1 MAIAKFEH
9 VTRTRAYEAVVS
21 QVEER
26 ILRGELRPGDRLP
39 SERELCTQMGVS
51 RPTVREAMRALE
63 NAGMVALRPNDPAG
77 GAIVRLP
84 DGSDFGRSLLSLVRF
99 SQMSLAD
106 LIGFRLL
113 IETAA
118 CYLAADADDPR
129 LVDSIIEAHEA
140 VERALDGSDA
150 DFVAADIEFHVAIA
164 RASGNRMLEL
174 CTNAVKSAMGSLI
187 GETMV
192 RTQGAAKRDF
202 VRRHLLIVEAIK
214 AGSALGA
221 SERARQDIVDCY
233 LPLLNVEDASHVHA
247 LRALMTP

>member
-1 MAIAKFEH
+1 MAIAKFEQ
-9 VTRTRAYEAVVS
+9 VTRIRAYEAVVS

-26 ILRGELRPGDRLP
+26 ILKGELRPGDRLP

-77 GAIVRLP
+77 GAIVRMP
-84 DGSDFGRSLLSLVRF
+84 DGADFGRSLLSLVRF

-106 LIGFRLL
+106 LIGFRML

-118 CYLAADADDPR
+118 CYLAADADNPGQ
-129 LVDSIIEAHEA
+129 VDAIIEAHEA
-140 VERALDGSDA
+140 VERALDGTDA
-150 DFVAADIEFHVAIA
+150 EFVAADIEFHVAIA

-187 GETMV
+187 GDTMV
-192 RTQGAAKRDF
+192 RTQGAVKREF
-202 VRRHLLIVEAIK
+202 IRRHQLIVEAIK
-214 AGSALGA
+214 AGSAQGA
-221 SERARQDIVDCY
+221 AERAREDIVDCY
-233 LPLLNVEDASHVHA
+233 VPLLDIEDASHVQA

>member
-1 MAIAKFEH
+1 MSIAKFDQIS
-9 VTRTRAYEAVVS
+9 RKRAYEAVVS
-21 QVEER
+21 QVEDR

-39 SERELCTQMGVS
+39 SERELCSQMGVS

-84 DGSDFGRSLLSLVRF
+84 DGADFGRSLLSLVRF

-118 CYLAADADDPR
+118 CYLAANAEDAS
-129 LVDSIIEAHEA
+129 LVDSIIDAHEA
-140 VERALDGSDA
+140 VERALDGTDA
-150 DFVAADIEFHVAIA
+150 EFVAADIAFHVAIA

-174 CTNAVKSAMGSLI
+174 CTHAVKSAMASLI
-187 GETMV
+187 GETMI
-192 RTQGAAKRDF
+192 RTHGAAKRDF
-202 VRRHLLIVEAIK
+202 VRRHELIVEAIK
-214 AGSALGA
+214 SGSAHGA

>member
-1 MAIAKFEH
+1 MSIAKFDQIS
-9 VTRTRAYEAVVS
+9 RKRAYEAVVS

-39 SERELCTQMGVS
+39 SERELCSQMGVS

-84 DGSDFGRSLLSLVRF
+84 DGADFGRSLLSLVRF

-118 CYLAADADDPR
+118 CYLAAHAEDAS
-129 LVDSIIEAHEA
+129 LVDSIIDAHEA
-140 VERALDGSDA
+140 VERVLDGTDA
-150 DFVAADIEFHVAIA
+150 EFVAADIEFHVSIA

-174 CTNAVKSAMGSLI
+174 CTHAVKSAMGSLI
-187 GETMV
+187 GETMI
-192 RTQGAAKRDF
+192 RTQGAARRDF
-202 VRRHLLIVEAIK
+202 VRRHELIVEAIK
-214 AGSALGA
+214 SGSARGA